1 MNNLT
6 PMQKGLYLAM
16 LTAVISGLSVFLNK
30 FAVSAWSNSSVF
42 TTGKNL
48 MAVVF
53 LISVMALFGKFSEL
67 KNLPKKDWF
76 LLVVIGFIGGS
87 LPFLLFFK
95 GLSLTSAASA
105 AFIHKT
111 LFIWVALMA
120 TPFLKEKL
128 SNFQFLALGMLLAS
142 IYLFGSPAKFKFG
155 YGEFLVLLATLFWAM
170 ENIIAKIMLRNV
182 SSLAVGWGRMFF
194 GSAFLLIY
202 LFFAGGLGQLF
213 VFSGVKIFWLI
224 LAGALLF
231 GYVVSWYRAL
241 KLAPATAVSAI
252 LAVGAPI
259 TILLDSIFSGRWNKA
274 FILPAIM
281 TTLAVLIFC
290 RFFEKLFYFLKRR
303 GWYGR
308 WLVDVR

>member
-6 PMQKGLYLAM
+6 PMQKGIYLAM
-16 LTAVISGLSVFLNK
+16 LTAAISGFSVFLNK

-48 MAVVF
+48 IAVVF

-67 KNLPKKDWF
+67 KNLSKKNWF
-76 LLVVIGFIGGS
+76 LLVAIGFIGGS

-95 GLSLTSAASA
+95 GLSLTSAGSA

-111 LFIWVALMA
+111 LFIWVAFLA
-120 TPFLKEKL
+120 IPFLKEKI

-142 IYLFGSPAKFKFG
+142 LYLFGSPAKFQFG
-155 YGEFLVLLATLFWAM
+155 YAEFLVLLATLFWAM
-170 ENIIAKIMLRNV
+170 ENIIAKIALQNI
-182 SSLAVGWGRMFF
+182 SSLVLGWGRMFF

-202 LFFAGGLGQLF
+202 LFFSGGLGQLF
-213 VFSGVKIFWLI
+213 VFSGNKIFWLI
-224 LAGALLF
+224 LAGVLLF

-281 TTLAVLIFC
+281 ATLAIFIFC

-303 GWYGR
+303 CWHER
-308 WLVDVR
+308 RLADVR